1 MPNQFRIKSKIPP
14 VPPRVETNSSPQS
27 LPEWKP
33 TQVPTRGETNSSP
46 YLSGKGRGS
55 LSSVG

>member
-27 LPEWKP
+27 LHEWKP
-33 TQVPTRGETNSSP
+33 TQAPSPFMSGNQLKTPVPH
-46 YLSGKGRGS
+46 
-55 LSSVG
+55 

>member
-33 TQVPTRGETNSSP
+33 TQVPT
-46 YLSGKGRGS
+46 
-55 LSSVG
+55 

>member
-27 LPEWKP
+27 LHEWKP
-33 TQVPTRGETNSSP
+33 TQAPSPSMRGNQLKPPVPP
-46 YLSGKGRGS
+46 
-55 LSSVG
+55 